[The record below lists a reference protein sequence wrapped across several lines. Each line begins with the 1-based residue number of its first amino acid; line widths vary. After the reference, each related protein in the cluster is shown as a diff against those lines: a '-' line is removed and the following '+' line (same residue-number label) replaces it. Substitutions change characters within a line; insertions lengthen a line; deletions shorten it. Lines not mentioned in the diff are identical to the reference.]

1 MNHVLADM
9 LLLGSTISS
18 SAQPVARRRYSAAG
32 HRWTTRAQPLR
43 VRGRAETSPHQTP
56 SPRPPPLE
64 EAVITAIVA
73 AVLFAIALVLH
84 LAGLSLGPL
93 DATAFQLAG
102 LLAVG
107 LHLAGIGTSRR
118 VYARRR

>member
-1 MNHVLADM
+1 MRTLPP
-9 LLLGSTISS
+9 
-18 SAQPVARRRYSAAG
+18 AQPVAERRYSAG
-32 HRWTTRAQPLR
+32 TRRPATRVQPLR
-43 VRGRAETSPHQTP
+43 VRGPAETSCRKTPPPPPTP
-56 SPRPPPLE
+56 SE
-64 EAVITAIVA
+64 ETVITAIVA

-84 LAGLSLGPL
+84 LTGLSLGPL
-93 DATAFQLAG
+93 DVTSFQLAG

>member
-1 MNHVLADM
+1 M
-9 LLLGSTISS
+9 
-18 SAQPVARRRYSAAG
+18 
-32 HRWTTRAQPLR
+32 QPLR
-43 VRGRAETSPHQTP
+43 VRGRGETSRRQTP
-56 SPRPPPLE
+56 LPPLTPSE

-73 AVLFAIALVLH
+73 AVLFAIALGRH

>member
-1 MNHVLADM
+1 V
-9 LLLGSTISS
+9 
-18 SAQPVARRRYSAAG
+18 
-32 HRWTTRAQPLR
+32 QPLR
-43 VRGRAETSPHQTP
+43 VRSRGETCRDQTASPPLTP
-56 SPRPPPLE
+56 SE

-93 DATAFQLAG
+93 DVTFFQLAG
-102 LLAVG
+102 LLCVG